1 MYIVTDVQIL
11 VQMSA
16 KMSRKLYNC
25 CNVICPLCPQI
36 NSTFYTRV

>member
-25 CNVICPLCPQI
+25 CNV
-36 NSTFYTRV
+36 